1 MQGTILD
8 YAIQSNTGVI
18 SGDDQQRYNFSGSEW
33 QGQRAPARGD
43 RVDFNIDAQGNAI
56 QIYAAINHNSPI
68 NQISDQLNKLSDQ
81 NKSEEQYNPIDWF
94 VKGLKNYA
102 NFSGRARRKEYWF
115 FILVQF
121 GILMIA
127 SVIDTVI
134 FEEPSVLY
142 MLAALALVIPSL
154 AVSIR
159 RLHDIGKSGWW
170 YLIILVPL
178 IGAILLIVW
187 FATET
192 KSETNQWGKPAK

>member
-8 YAIQSNTGVI
+8 YAIQTNTGVI

-33 QGQRAPARGD
+33 QGQRAPTRGD
-43 RVDFNIDAQGNAI
+43 RVDFNIDAQGNAT
-56 QIYAAINHNSPI
+56 QIYVAINHNSPI

-81 NKSEEQYNPIDWF
+81 NKHEEQYNPNDWF
-94 VKGLKNYA
+94 VKSLKNYA

-121 GILMIA
+121 GVILIA
-127 SVIDTVI
+127 SVIDSII
-134 FEEPSVLY
+134 FKKPSVLY
-142 MLAALALVIPSL
+142 MLTALALFIPSL
-154 AVSIR
+154 AVSVR

-170 YLIILVPL
+170 YLICLIPL

-192 KSETNQWGKPAK
+192 KPETNQWGKPAK

>member
-8 YAIQSNTGVI
+8 YAIQTNTGVI

-33 QGQRAPARGD
+33 QGQRAPTRGD
-43 RVDFNIDAQGNAI
+43 RVDFNIDAQGNAT
-56 QIYAAINHNSPI
+56 QIYVAINHNSPI

-81 NKSEEQYNPIDWF
+81 NKHEEQYNPIDWF

-121 GILMIA
+121 GVILIA
-127 SVIDTVI
+127 SVIDSII
-134 FEEPSVLY
+134 FKKPSVLY
-142 MLAALALVIPSL
+142 MLTALALFIPSL
-154 AVSIR
+154 AVSVR

-170 YLIILVPL
+170 YLICLIPL

-192 KSETNQWGKPAK
+192 KPETNQWGKPAK

>member
-43 RVDFNIDAQGNAI
+43 RVDFNTDAQGNAI
-56 QIYAAINHNSPI
+56 QIYTAINHNSPI

-115 FILVQF
+115 FVLVQF